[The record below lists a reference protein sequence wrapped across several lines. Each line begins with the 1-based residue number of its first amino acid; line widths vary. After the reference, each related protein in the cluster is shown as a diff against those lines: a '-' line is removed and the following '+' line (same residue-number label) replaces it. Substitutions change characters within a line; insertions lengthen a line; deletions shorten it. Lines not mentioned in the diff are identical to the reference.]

1 MQHAV
6 LLTNDK
12 NIVFVAGC
20 CNFLQKYLCPLK
32 SVCSLRAITNF
43 NKLFLCSIQ
52 GAFWGLTIGLVVGL
66 IRMVLD
72 FVYPAPQCD
81 QPDGRP
87 GVVKYVH
94 YLYLSMILALL
105 TFIVVVVVSLYTEPP
120 TKEMVRR
127 YI

>member
-1 MQHAV
+1 M
-6 LLTNDK
+6 
-12 NIVFVAGC
+12 
-20 CNFLQKYLCPLK
+20 CPHQ
-32 SVCSLRAITNF
+32 SVCSLRVITNF
-43 NKLFLCSIQ
+43 DELFLCSIQ

-81 QPDGRP
+81 QPDVRP